1 MTGLAEQLKPC
12 GPVVDAERVAR
23 TREPV
28 EAAAR
33 EGDWLE
39 TLYAAWPALEPM
51 FAASPYLAGLPRR
64 SPAQADRAAAVG
76 A

>member
-12 GPVVDAERVAR
+12 GPVLDAELAAR

-33 EGDWLE
+33 EGGWLG
-39 TLYAAWPALEPM
+39 TLDAAWPALEPVLSGRTG
-51 FAASPYLAGLPRR
+51 AARPQA
-64 SPAQADRAAAVG
+64 PARDP
-76 A
+76 